1 MLCLVSGNW
10 RTDPCLV
17 ASNVRERVALQNKRS
32 IMCVYLIIVHGKQLS
47 TFMATF
53 ILSSSSAQYFYSCN
67 FCYLLKM
74 HFTVMWKDV
83 CSKDDGYLL
92 CKLVW

>member
-1 MLCLVSGNW
+1 
-10 RTDPCLV
+10 
-17 ASNVRERVALQNKRS
+17 
-32 IMCVYLIIVHGKQLS
+32 MCVHLIIVHGKQLS

-53 ILSSSSAQYFYSCN
+53 ILCSSSAQYFYSCN

-74 HFTVMWKDV
+74 PFTVMWKDV
-83 CSKDDGYLL
+83 CSKDVGYLL

>member
-1 MLCLVSGNW
+1 MW
-10 RTDPCLV
+10 PCKINEQL
-17 ASNVRERVALQNKRS
+17 RVFTSA
-32 IMCVYLIIVHGKQLS
+32 VVLIIAHGKQLS

-67 FCYLLKM
+67 FCNLLKI
-74 HFTVMWKDV
+74 HFKVMWKNV
-83 CSKDDGYLL
+83 CSKDVGYLP